1 MLLWFVGTALAMVW
15 FVFRDA
21 NFPFAAVAFGALLP
35 DVLGLIPRAVAPTH
49 SIVVVV
55 AYLALAMAVTIGR
68 RAVRKKLLAV
78 AFGLFI
84 HLVADFVFAT
94 DELFWWPLGGVSV
107 QQTTIPTFERALA
120 VNIGLEVLGAILLLW
135 FLRRLAVARE
145 VR

>member
-21 NFPFAAVAFGALLP
+21 HFPFAAVAIGALLP
-35 DVLGLIPRAVAPTH
+35 DLIGLVPGAVAPTH

-55 AYLALAMAVTIGR
+55 SYLALAMILTIGR
-68 RAVRKKLLAV
+68 RALRKRLLAV
-78 AFGLFI
+78 AFGLFM
-84 HLVADFVFAT
+84 HLVADFVFAS
-94 DELFWWPLGGVSV
+94 DELFWWPLGGVSIE
-107 QQTTIPTFERALA
+107 QSEIPTLERALA
-120 VNIGLEVLGAILLLW
+120 VNVGLEVLGTILLVW